1 METHFAPRS
10 LTLWRFGATLW
21 PVSPKSFRGVI
32 NMSQLRRVLLTLVV
46 VGGLSALTLGAA
58 AAGKFAVE
66 EPLTIAEAGGEE
78 EDSLHVSDETLA
90 TSLFI
95 PFCFVGATLAVFI
108 WAVRSRARREDDEI
122 PMPWWRTRQWYT
134 RGTEEEA

>member
-1 METHFAPRS
+1 
-10 LTLWRFGATLW
+10 
-21 PVSPKSFRGVI
+21 
-32 NMSQLRRVLLTLVV
+32 MSQLRQMLLALLV

-58 AAGKFAVE
+58 AAGEYAMQ
-66 EPLTIAEAGGEE
+66 EPLQVAEAGGEE

-108 WAVRSRARREDDEI
+108 WAIRNRAKRIDDET

-134 RGTEEEA
+134 RGTEDDL